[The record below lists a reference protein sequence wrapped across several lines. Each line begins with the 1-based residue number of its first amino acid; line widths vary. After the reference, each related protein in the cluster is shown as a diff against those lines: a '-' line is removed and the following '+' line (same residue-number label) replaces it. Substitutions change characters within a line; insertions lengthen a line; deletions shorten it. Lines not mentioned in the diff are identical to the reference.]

1 MELYVCMQREPIT
14 ETVERWDDDT
24 DDYREVEVTRTEH
37 MPVAI
42 FTPVKAFDPSD
53 VLARIASELGIPQ
66 RQLCL
71 HGGLPSF
78 DNA

>member
-14 ETVERWDDDT
+14 ETVERWDDDA
-24 DDYREVEVTRTEH
+24 DDYREVEVTRIQH
-37 MPVAI
+37 MPVAL
-42 FTPVKAFDPSD
+42 FTPVKAFDPSA
-53 VLARIASELGIPQ
+53 VLARIASELGVPQ

-71 HGGLPSF
+71 YGGLPVF